1 MTPRQ
6 QLLALLSG
14 TLCQEMRKKP
24 VAIKHIFFF
33 FNLSFWDILTFGK
46 L

>member
-6 QLLALLSG
+6 QLLALMSG
-14 TLCQEMRKKP
+14 TLCQEMRKKT
-24 VAIKHIFFF
+24 VANKHIFFF
-33 FNLSFWDILTFGK
+33 FLSFWDILTFGK